1 MNGSNLGFRSE
12 EKGRSGILIEWKS
25 RTGGAEG
32 KRPIRNRTKRNRSD
46 KRTHGCNISARRSCR
61 RSHFRRRSICPGRRS
76 SRCHIGTRMA
86 CKWNANKTC
95 NISFRIRL
103 AIYGWC
109 IYIYIHICI
118 YRFGSTRW
126 TRVRFNGGPSA
137 GYDRRDFE
145 SGFNPIFV
153 SVASGKRNQGGKEE

>member
-1 MNGSNLGFRSE
+1 MNENREPE
-12 EKGRSGILIEWKS
+12 ELRGNDRSGIERNETDQIKGL
-25 RTGGAEG
+25 TGAIFRLVGVVAAVIFAVAVFVLGDAVPGATSVLG
-32 KRPIRNRTKRNRSD
+32 WPANGMQIKR
-46 KRTHGCNISARRSCR
+46 
-61 RSHFRRRSICPGRRS
+61 
-76 SRCHIGTRMA
+76 
-86 CKWNANKTC
+86 
-95 NISFRIRL
+95 
-103 AIYGWC
+103 AIYPFEFASRYTADV
-109 IYIYIHICI
+109 YIYIHICI